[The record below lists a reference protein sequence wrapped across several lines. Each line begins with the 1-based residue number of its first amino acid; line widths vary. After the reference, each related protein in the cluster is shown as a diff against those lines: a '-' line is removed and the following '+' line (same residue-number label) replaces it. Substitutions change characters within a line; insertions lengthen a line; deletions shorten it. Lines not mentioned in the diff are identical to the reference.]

1 MIAAQLIQKGKG
13 KGRNPWLIRAF
24 LASLKDPETG
34 LAMNMSKV
42 AILAETYPQ
51 VVQETV
57 KGIRNHERTL
67 KVLEELGCPLEVLYG
82 ENSNQV
88 GRAA

>member
-13 KGRNPWLIRAF
+13 KGRDPWLIRAY
-24 LASLKDPETG
+24 LGTIKNPETG
-34 LAMNMSKV
+34 RAMNMSAV

-67 KVLEELGCPLEVLYG
+67 KVLEDLGCPYQYLYG
-82 ENSNQV
+82 ENPNQV